1 MTDMIVQ
8 VQNFYFSNKSIE
20 DIIIYWTFILL
31 WTIILRILKNIS
43 LVIMY
48 AQFAVSLNIDF

>member
-20 DIIIYWTFILL
+20 DIIIY
-31 WTIILRILKNIS
+31 
-43 LVIMY
+43 
-48 AQFAVSLNIDF
+48 